1 MFCLLLLL
9 GIIGGLTKALS
20 PHRGPSAGNSA
31 LSPEDEYCQS
41 LCGSPPTSICGDKGS
56 YCKPYGPP
64 QNGERVC
71 QGFYYLPNNSMCYFG
86 PFTTSSECP
95 VDNPVF
101 CGGNATTTPGPTP
114 TPTTGP
120 TPTPTTGPASTTTPG
135 TVAHPTGL
143 YVDGGHQRGTYY
155 RVSVSF
161 NKSSTVLDHLNITI
175 FGFPPAFGEGLPYS
189 MAGNRIVILDYNSIP
204 EAARPLAK

>member
-1 MFCLLLLL
+1 YVHAMFCLLLLL

-56 YCKPYGPP
+56 Y
-64 QNGERVC
+64 
-71 QGFYYLPNNSMCYFG
+71 F
-86 PFTTSSECP
+86 
-95 VDNPVF
+95 
-101 CGGNATTTPGPTP
+101 
-114 TPTTGP
+114 
-120 TPTPTTGPASTTTPG
+120 
-135 TVAHPTGL
+135 AHPTGL

-204 EAARPLAK
+204 EAARPLAKREL